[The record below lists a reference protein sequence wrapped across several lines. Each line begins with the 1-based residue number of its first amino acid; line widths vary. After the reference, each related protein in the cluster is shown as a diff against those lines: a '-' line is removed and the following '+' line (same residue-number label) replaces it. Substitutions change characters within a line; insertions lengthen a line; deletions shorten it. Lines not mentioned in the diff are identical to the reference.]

1 MTAAA
6 GRTYRRWDAPHPR
19 PKERRHGP
27 SRAGAA
33 ARGRPGGLRD
43 HRGPGARDDLPVPVP
58 AGTARPARL
67 PDRRASRSTT
77 GRTSACG
84 ATHAS
89 ASPATGEQIDDDVF
103 ARFAARLSYVA
114 GDFADAATY
123 ARVADAVGGAR
134 QPGLLP
140 RDPAVPVRAGRR
152 GAGRGGPD
160 QVGPGGGGEALRPR
174 PRVRA
179 GARRGA
185 APVHRRVAAVPDRPL
200 PREDGPRGDPLP
212 ALREHDARAGVEPE
226 PRRVRRDHDGG
237 GLRRRG
243 PRALLRPGR
252 RAPGRGGQPP
262 HAGGGRGG
270 DGAAVAR

>member
-1 MTAAA
+1 MAPVAQAQQPADVLVVFGITGDLARVMTF
-6 GRTYRRWDAPHPR
+6 RSLYRL
-19 PKERRHGP
+19 EL
-27 SRAGAA
+27 
-33 ARGRPGGLRD
+33 RGLLDCPIVGVAVDDWSDEHLRD
-43 HRGPGARDDLPVPVP
+43 HAREVI
-58 AGTARPARL
+58 A
-67 PDRRASRSTT
+67 
-77 GRTSACG
+77 
-84 ATHAS
+84 
-89 ASPATGEQIDDDVF
+89 ATGEELDDDVF

-123 ARVADAVGGAR
+123 GRVADAVEGGG

-140 RDPAVPVRAGRR
+140 RDPAVPVRQGRR
-152 GAGRGGPD
+152 GAG
-160 QVGPGGGGEALRPR
+160 GGGLTSSGRVVVEKPFGHDLG
-174 PRVRA
+174 VRA

-212 ALREHDARAGVEPE
+212 ALRQHDARAGVEPE

-252 RAPGRGGQPP
+252 RAAGRRGQPP

-270 DGAAVAR
+270 DGAAVARRRRRR